1 MDYLYE
7 AKKILSGSLFV
18 PIEKIDD
25 DADINAAHEIDS
37 INFAL
42 IVVEIE
48 DFLNAEVDPM
58 QLLEMRTV
66 RDLANILENGA
77 R

>member
-1 MDYLYE
+1 MDYMFE

-48 DFLNAEVDPM
+48 EFLKAEVDPM
-58 QLLEMRTV
+58 ELLEMRTV
-66 RDLANILENGA
+66 RDLANILESGS

>member
-1 MDYLYE
+1 MDFLYE
-7 AKKILSGSLFV
+7 AKKILSGSLFI
-18 PIEKIDD
+18 PIEKIAD
-25 DADINAAHEIDS
+25 DADINATHEIDS

-48 DFLNAEVDPM
+48 GFLKTEVDPLL
-58 QLLEMRTV
+58 LLEMRTV
-66 RDLANILENGA
+66 RDLANILQNGG